1 MWIWYILGTYFL
13 GQRLKSDA
21 HCGSCNGVEPGL
33 GGTGTAAGVGIL
45 VGLKIELLVR
55 GVVNSNNS
63 G

>member
-1 MWIWYILGTYFL
+1 MGTYFL